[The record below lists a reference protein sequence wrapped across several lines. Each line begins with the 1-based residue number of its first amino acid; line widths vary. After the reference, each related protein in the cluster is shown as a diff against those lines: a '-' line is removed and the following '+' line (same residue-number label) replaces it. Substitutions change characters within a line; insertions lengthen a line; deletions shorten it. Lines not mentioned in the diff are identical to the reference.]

1 MGGCKYFTTVILFLV
16 LAFTATG
23 CTLIASIIVSFIP
36 PHKEKFQMVIT
47 SITLT
52 ENSMIIECERRG
64 VSNSFDDK
72 FTVGYKNIP
81 RGRYFDVQIED
92 DRHWKVTLTVDL
104 TDIPRT
110 VYNEEDELRN
120 KHRINRNVLYV
131 NEEATFFF
139 KMEGAHLSADVFIEE
154 EKIDILDQRFY
165 YTD

>member
-1 MGGCKYFTTVILFLV
+1 MGIRKFFTTVILFLF
-16 LAFTATG
+16 LAVT
-23 CTLIASIIVSFIP
+23 CNSCSLIASVIASLIP
-36 PHKEKFQMVIT
+36 DRIPKEAVIT

-110 VYNEEDELRN
+110 VYNEEDELCN

-139 KMEGAHLSADVFIEE
+139 
-154 EKIDILDQRFY
+154 
-165 YTD
+165 